1 MSIRKRVFGAVLS
14 AIMLVSVTGVGT
26 ASAAISKSVGGG
38 TWSYSKESKMVTSQ
52 YYHGSENYGS
62 SVRIWSGPIVR
73 DCRVKGNWSFA
84 RVRGNGT
91 RYAYWHNSCNG
102 HSPY

>member
-38 TWSYSKESKMVTSQ
+38 TWSYSKEFRMITSQ
-52 YYHGSENYGS
+52 YYHGSENHGS
-62 SVRIWSGPIVR
+62 TAKIGSTQVR

-84 RVRGNGT
+84 RVRGSGT
-91 RYAYWHNSCNG
+91 QYAYWHSVCSG